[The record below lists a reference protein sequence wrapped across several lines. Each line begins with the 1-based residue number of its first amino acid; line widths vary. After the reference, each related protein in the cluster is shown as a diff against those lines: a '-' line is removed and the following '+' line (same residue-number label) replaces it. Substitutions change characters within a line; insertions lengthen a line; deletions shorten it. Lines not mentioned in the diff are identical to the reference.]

1 MTLASA
7 EKARPA
13 TAHLRIT
20 NPESGDV
27 VQDLGLTDTGC
38 CRVAGS
44 AVIPMAVEVAIG
56 NLPQGPYRP
65 SSTGIECFRRKHAM
79 ASGTVYGQM
88 STAIKR
94 VRE

>member
-27 VQDLGLTDTGC
+27 VQDLGLMDTGC

-56 NLPQGPYRP
+56 KLPQGPYRLEAQA
-65 SSTGIECFRRKHAM
+65 SNALGESTQWRVAQF
-79 ASGTVYGQM
+79 TV
-88 STAIKR
+88 K
-94 VRE
+94 